1 MNNPSVERVLKTF
14 KMKDNELRNMDKGKI
29 NILMKIPEF
38 HQRGNVYNTNGV
50 IGCLTATDY
59 KTPKLIYEN
68 HKVRKL
74 TPKECLRLMGFPD
87 KKIDNLL
94 NMNISNTQLY
104 KQAGNSIIVN
114 VLTAIFDNLN

>member
-1 MNNPSVERVLKTF
+1 
-14 KMKDNELRNMDKGKI
+14 MKLS
-29 NILMKIPEF
+29 EF
-38 HQRGNVYNTNGV
+38 HQRGNVYNPNGV

-59 KTPKLIYEN
+59 KTPKLIFEN

-87 KKIDNLL
+87 NKINKLL
-94 NMNISNTQLY
+94 TMHVSNTQLY

-114 VLTAIFDNLN
+114 VLTAILNNLN